1 MWVGC
6 KGTSFHI
13 TVLVH
18 TGPLSFGR
26 EFISVFGLRNLF
38 MARCVLEHLRLY
50 LFRVPSST
58 GSVGTY
64 LASQSSHLNVFF
76 CCCTCRRV
84 FLFFLQNSHVCSF
97 HFAFV
102 GQFLYLVQKYHVRA
116 CCCLASLIPGIAAP
130 QALHSTSQTA
140 HTTPQR
146 KCVPIRERQ
155 RKQADRV

>member
-26 EFISVFGLRNLF
+26 EIISVFGLRNLF

-84 FLFFLQNSHVCSF
+84 FLFFLQNSHVPGMLISF
-97 HFAFV
+97 CFCGPIF
-102 GQFLYLVQKYHVRA
+102 VQKYHARA
-116 CCCLASLIPGIAAP
+116 CCCRASLIPGIAAT
-130 QALHSTSQTA
+130 QALHSTSQTPHSAESQVRA
-140 HTTPQR
+140 HERATTQSS
-146 KCVPIRERQ
+146 RQ
-155 RKQADRV
+155 S